1 MSDISKLIEQFDLHG
16 NDKAFVSR
24 IFAEG
29 ISTYQSRLK
38 QYEFYDLDKVL
49 DAACGFGQW
58 SLALASINKNIHS
71 CDISPDRIS
80 FLSALI
86 NSEKVKNI
94 QPQISSIEKLPYE
107 NNSFDAVFCY
117 GALFV
122 TPWKKSLTELVR
134 VLKTGGR
141 LYVNANGLGWYKH
154 LWYSNHNHTDD
165 YSPRKVVAEVW
176 MNTYKY
182 QTGQHVPF
190 PAQLI
195 IEPEE
200 LMKAMEDL
208 KIKNIKMDGEGL
220 LNNPRNKKTFFK
232 KNYYGDIGVYEIIGE
247 KQ

>member
-49 DAACGFGQW
+49 GCLWFGQW

-71 CDISPDRIS
+71 SIYPDRIS

-107 NNSFDAVFCY
+107 NNSFDAVFVMVHC
-117 GALFV
+117 LL
-122 TPWKKSLTELVR
+122 PH
-134 VLKTGGR
+134 GR
-141 LYVNANGLGWYKH
+141 
-154 LWYSNHNHTDD
+154 NH
-165 YSPRKVVAEVW
+165 
-176 MNTYKY
+176 
-182 QTGQHVPF
+182 
-190 PAQLI
+190 
-195 IEPEE
+195 
-200 LMKAMEDL
+200 
-208 KIKNIKMDGEGL
+208 
-220 LNNPRNKKTFFK
+220 
-232 KNYYGDIGVYEIIGE
+232 
-247 KQ
+247 